1 MSFDGFERLQRMV
14 GEEGIKLLNQSR
26 VMVVGLGGVG
36 SSAVE
41 SLARS
46 GIGTLGIVDGDQV
59 DISNLNRQVIA
70 LNSTLGMSKVH
81 VMKSRILDIH
91 PQAKVISYN
100 KYYLAENSHDFFLKE
115 YDYIVDA
122 IDSMASKIHLIC
134 RCEEIGVPLVSS
146 MGMGNKWDPT
156 RLELGDIYETS
167 VCPLAKVLRKE
178 LKELGV
184 KGCKVVYSKEPPLK
198 LRPPG
203 STAFVPPVAGMILAS
218 IVVGDLLGGLGH
230 EG

>member
-1 MSFDGFERLQRMV
+1 MTYDGFEPLERIV
-14 GEEGIKLLNQSR
+14 GKEGIKLLNRSR

-36 SSAVE
+36 SSALE
-41 SLARS
+41 ALSRS
-46 GIGTLGIVDGDQV
+46 GIGTLGLVDGDQV
-59 DISNLNRQVIA
+59 DISNLNRQVLA
-70 LNSTLGMSKVH
+70 LNSTLGMSKVQ
-81 VMKSRILDIH
+81 VMKSRILDIY
-91 PQAKVISYN
+91 PQAQVITFD
-100 KYYLAENSHDFFLKE
+100 KYYLAENSQDFSLDE

-122 IDSMASKIHLIC
+122 IDSMASKIHLIR
-134 RCEEIGVPLVSS
+134 RCQELKIPLVSS
-146 MGMGNKWDPT
+146 MGMANKWDPT
-156 RLELGDIYETS
+156 RLEIGDIYDTS

-178 LKELGV
+178 LKALGV

-203 STAFVPPVAGMILAS
+203 STAFVPPVAGMIMAS